1 MILNSAGFAP
11 NLAGQ
16 NGFQS
21 KGSEGAEQNKSTD
34 RLNSQV
40 NIENATEQ
48 TLSSAVSPVIKSESL
63 QNKQNKN
70 PNNEAI
76 EASQATELLKQ
87 NSSAL
92 ASQTEVSGKTKTKD
106 AEATKTT
113 EETENSGP
121 EDPNELTEAE
131 QKQVD
136 ELKKRDAEVRA
147 HEQAHAA
154 VGGSYASA
162 PTYEFQTGPDNK
174 QYAVGGEVQID
185 AAPVP
190 NDPKAT
196 IEKMDIVIRA
206 ALAPQEPSAQDK
218 KVAAEAQ
225 KNRSEA
231 QAALAK
237 QQQSE
242 LSGDNEE
249 ESLIPQTAKSQ
260 EQKNEAETKAANN
273 NEQILSAILAYNS
286 ASNLGIG

>member
-1 MILNSAGFAP
+1 MHLSGFGIAP
-11 NLAGQ
+11 HLSGQ
-16 NGFQS
+16 NGFHF
-21 KGSEGAEQNKSTD
+21 KNGDEGAEQQNKAE
-34 RLNSQV
+34 RLASQPGNPTV
-40 NIENATEQ
+40 REQ
-48 TLSSAVSPVIKSESL
+48 TISSAVTPVTKSESL
-63 QNKQNKN
+63 ENNLNRN
-70 PNNEAI
+70 PNSEITTSTRPNELA
-76 EASQATELLKQ
+76 KQ
-87 NSSAL
+87 NSSPL
-92 ASQTEVSGKTKTKD
+92 ASLKEASGKTD
-106 AEATKTT
+106 VSEAGTDEK
-113 EETENSGP
+113 SGP
-121 EDPNELTEAE
+121 EDPQELTEEE

-231 QAALAK
+231 QAELAK
-237 QQQSE
+237 QKQVDLNGGDEDNSLLNPTTKTEE
-242 LSGDNEE
+242 L
-249 ESLIPQTAKSQ
+249 
-260 EQKNEAETKAANN
+260 KNEAETKLTNN

-286 ASNLGIG
+286 ASNLGTS

>member
-1 MILNSAGFAP
+1 MHLSGFGIAP
-11 NLAGQ
+11 HLSGQ
-16 NGFQS
+16 NGFHF
-21 KGSEGAEQNKSTD
+21 KNGDEGAEQQNKAE
-34 RLNSQV
+34 RLASQPGNPTV
-40 NIENATEQ
+40 REQ
-48 TLSSAVSPVIKSESL
+48 TISSAVTPVTKSESL
-63 QNKQNKN
+63 ENNLNRN
-70 PNNEAI
+70 PNSELTGSTRPNELA
-76 EASQATELLKQ
+76 KQ
-87 NSSAL
+87 NSSPLVSLKEA
-92 ASQTEVSGKTKTKD
+92 SGKSD
-106 AEATKTT
+106 VAEAGSAEK
-113 EETENSGP
+113 SGP
-121 EDPNELTEAE
+121 EDPQELTEEE

-231 QAALAK
+231 QAELAK
-237 QQQSE
+237 QKQADLNGGDEENSLLSQTTKSE
-242 LSGDNEE
+242 EL
-249 ESLIPQTAKSQ
+249 
-260 EQKNEAETKAANN
+260 KNEAETKLANN
-273 NEQILSAILAYNS
+273 NEQVLSAILAYNS
-286 ASNLGIG
+286 ASNLGSF

>member
-1 MILNSAGFAP
+1 MILSSAGFAP
-11 NLAGQ
+11 NLTGQ

-21 KGSEGAEQNKSTD
+21 KSSGEGGEQNKSTE

-40 NIENATEQ
+40 NIQNATEQ
-48 TLSSAVSPVIKSESL
+48 TLSSAVSPVVKSESL
-63 QNKQNKN
+63 QNNQNKN
-70 PNNEAI
+70 INKQAI
-76 EASQATELLKQ
+76 DSSQSAPAEASSKSKADDTE
-87 NSSAL
+87 A
-92 ASQTEVSGKTKTKD
+92 V
-106 AEATKTT
+106 
-113 EETENSGP
+113 EESGP
-121 EDPNELTEAE
+121 EDPQELTEEE

-242 LSGDNEE
+242 LSGDDED
-249 ESLIPQTAKSQ
+249 ESLKAQTTKS
-260 EQKNEAETKAANN
+260 EELKKEAENKTANN
-273 NEQILSAILAYNS
+273 NDQLLSAILAYNS

>member
-1 MILNSAGFAP
+1 MHVSGLSIAP
-11 NLAGQ
+11 HLSGQ
-16 NGFQS
+16 NGFHLKQS
-21 KGSEGAEQNKSTD
+21 DEGSEQQNKAD
-34 RLNSQV
+34 RLANQAD
-40 NIENATEQ
+40 NLALREQ
-48 TLSSAVSPVIKSESL
+48 TLASAVAPVSKSEAL
-63 QNKQNKN
+63 QNHTGRN
-70 PNNEAI
+70 PNQTAAE
-76 EASQATELLKQ
+76 SQETT
-87 NSSAL
+87 SPL
-92 ASQTEVSGKTKTKD
+92 ASLEKTKKANSTSDTKE
-106 AEATKTT
+106 AEK
-113 EETENSGP
+113 SGP
-121 EDPNELTEAE
+121 EDPQELTEEE

-237 QQQSE
+237 QQQAE
-242 LSGDNEE
+242 LNGGDEE
-249 ESLIPQTAKSQ
+249 QSLLNQATQSQ
-260 EQKNEAETKAANN
+260 ENTRDANN
-273 NEQILSAILAYNS
+273 NEQILSAIFAYNS
-286 ASNLGIG
+286 ASNLGNS

>member
-1 MILNSAGFAP
+1 MILSSAGFAP
-11 NLAGQ
+11 NLTNQ

-21 KGSEGAEQNKSTD
+21 KSSGEGGEQNKSTE

-40 NIENATEQ
+40 NIQNATEQ
-48 TLSSAVSPVIKSESL
+48 TLSSAVSPVVKSESL
-63 QNKQNKN
+63 QNHQNKN
-70 PNNEAI
+70 INKEAI
-76 EASQATELLKQ
+76 ESSQLGQLSKQ
-87 NSSAL
+87 NSRPL
-92 ASQTEVSGKTKTKD
+92 AAPS
-106 AEATKTT
+106 EASSKSKAD
-113 EETENSGP
+113 ETEAAEKSGP
-121 EDPNELTEAE
+121 EDPQELTEEE

-237 QQQSE
+237 QQSE
-242 LSGDNEE
+242 LNGDDED
-249 ESLIPQTAKSQ
+249 ESLKAQTTKS
-260 EQKNEAETKAANN
+260 EDLKNEAQNKAANN

>member
-1 MILNSAGFAP
+1 MILGSASFAP
-11 NLAGQ
+11 NLTSQ

-21 KGSEGAEQNKSTD
+21 KNSGEGGEQNKSTE

-40 NIENATEQ
+40 NIQNVTEQ
-48 TLSSAVSPVIKSESL
+48 TLSSAVSPVVKSESL
-63 QNKQNKN
+63 QNNQNKN
-70 PNNEAI
+70 INKEVI
-76 EASQATELLKQ
+76 ESSQSGQLSKQ
-87 NSSAL
+87 NSRPL
-92 ASQTEVSGKTKTKD
+92 AAFAEASSKSKAGD
-106 AEATKTT
+106 AEASEK
-113 EETENSGP
+113 SGP
-121 EDPNELTEAE
+121 EDPQELTEEE

-242 LSGDNEE
+242 RNGDDED
-249 ESLIPQTAKSQ
+249 ESLKAQTTKS
-260 EQKNEAETKAANN
+260 EDLKKEAENKAANN

>member
-1 MILNSAGFAP
+1 MHLSGFGIAP
-11 NLAGQ
+11 HLSGQ
-16 NGFQS
+16 NGFHF
-21 KGSEGAEQNKSTD
+21 KNGDEGAEQQNKSE
-34 RLNSQV
+34 RLASQPGNPTV
-40 NIENATEQ
+40 REQ
-48 TLSSAVSPVIKSESL
+48 TISNAVTPVTKSETL
-63 QNKQNKN
+63 TNNLNRN
-70 PNNEAI
+70 PARFD
-76 EASQATELLKQ
+76 ELANQ
-87 NSSAL
+87 NSSPL
-92 ASQTEVSGKTKTKD
+92 TSLKEASDKSDVSEVGS
-106 AEATKTT
+106 AEK
-113 EETENSGP
+113 SGP
-121 EDPNELTEAE
+121 EDPQELTEEE

-231 QAALAK
+231 QAELAK
-237 QQQSE
+237 QKQAD
-242 LSGDNEE
+242 LNGGDEE
-249 ESLIPQTAKSQ
+249 KSLLNQATQTQ
-260 EQKNEAETKAANN
+260 EATEAANN
-273 NEQILSAILAYNS
+273 NEQILTAILAYNS
-286 ASNLGIG
+286 ASNLGNS

>member
-1 MILNSAGFAP
+1 MHLSGFGIAP
-11 NLAGQ
+11 HLSGQ
-16 NGFQS
+16 NGFHF
-21 KGSEGAEQNKSTD
+21 KNGDEGAEQQNKAE
-34 RLNSQV
+34 RLASQPGNPTV
-40 NIENATEQ
+40 REQ
-48 TLSSAVSPVIKSESL
+48 TISSAVTPVTKSESL
-63 QNKQNKN
+63 ENNLNRN
-70 PNNEAI
+70 PNSELTGSTRPNELA
-76 EASQATELLKQ
+76 KQ
-87 NSSAL
+87 NSSPLVSLKEA
-92 ASQTEVSGKTKTKD
+92 SGKSD
-106 AEATKTT
+106 VAEAGSAEK
-113 EETENSGP
+113 SGP
-121 EDPNELTEAE
+121 EDPQELTEEE

-231 QAALAK
+231 QAELAK
-237 QQQSE
+237 QKQADLNGGDEENSLLSQTTKSE
-242 LSGDNEE
+242 EL
-249 ESLIPQTAKSQ
+249 
-260 EQKNEAETKAANN
+260 KNEAETKLANN
-273 NEQILSAILAYNS
+273 NEQVLSAILAYNS
-286 ASNLGIG
+286 ASNLGNS

>member
-1 MILNSAGFAP
+1 MHISGLSIAP
-11 NLAGQ
+11 HLSGQ
-16 NGFQS
+16 NGFHLKTS
-21 KGSEGAEQNKSTD
+21 DEGSEQNNKAE
-34 RLNSQV
+34 RLSSQQG
-40 NIENATEQ
+40 NPTASEQ
-48 TLSSAVSPVIKSESL
+48 TLTSAIAPVVKSETL
-63 QNKQNKN
+63 QNNINKN
-70 PNNEAI
+70 PEQFDIANQQETSPLTSLEKAK
-76 EASQATELLKQ
+76 ET
-87 NSSAL
+87 SSL
-92 ASQTEVSGKTKTKD
+92 SQTEEGEK
-106 AEATKTT
+106 
-113 EETENSGP
+113 NSP
-121 EDPNELTEAE
+121 EDPQELTEDE

-231 QAALAK
+231 QAELAK
-237 QQQSE
+237 QKQLE
-242 LSGDNEE
+242 LNGSAGE
-249 ESLIPQTAKSQ
+249 ESLLNPASQSDEVKSDV
-260 EQKNEAETKAANN
+260 NGGALSN
-273 NEQILSAILAYNS
+273 NEQILTAIFAYNS
-286 ASNLGIG
+286 ASNLGIR

>member
-1 MILNSAGFAP
+1 MHLSGFGIAP
-11 NLAGQ
+11 HLSGQ
-16 NGFQS
+16 NGFHF
-21 KGSEGAEQNKSTD
+21 KNGDEGAEQQNKAE
-34 RLNSQV
+34 RLASQPGNPTV
-40 NIENATEQ
+40 REQ
-48 TLSSAVSPVIKSESL
+48 TISNAVTPVTKSESL
-63 QNKQNKN
+63 ENSLNRN
-70 PNNEAI
+70 PNSEITGSTRPNELA
-76 EASQATELLKQ
+76 KQ
-87 NSSAL
+87 NSSPL
-92 ASQTEVSGKTKTKD
+92 ASLKEASSKTDVSEAGS
-106 AEATKTT
+106 AEK
-113 EETENSGP
+113 SGP
-121 EDPNELTEAE
+121 EDPQELTEEE

-206 ALAPQEPSAQDK
+206 ALAPQEPSVQDK

-231 QAALAK
+231 QAELAK
-237 QQQSE
+237 QKQADLNGGDEENSLLSQTTKSE
-242 LSGDNEE
+242 EL
-249 ESLIPQTAKSQ
+249 
-260 EQKNEAETKAANN
+260 KNEAETKLANN
-273 NEQILSAILAYNS
+273 NEQVLSAILAYNS
-286 ASNLGIG
+286 ASNLGTS

>member
-1 MILNSAGFAP
+1 MILSSAGFAP
-11 NLAGQ
+11 NLTGQ

-21 KGSEGAEQNKSTD
+21 KSSGEGGEQNKSTE

-40 NIENATEQ
+40 NIQNATEQ
-48 TLSSAVSPVIKSESL
+48 TLSSAVSPVVKSESL
-63 QNKQNKN
+63 QNNQNKN
-70 PNNEAI
+70 INKQAI
-76 EASQATELLKQ
+76 DSSQSAQLSKQ
-87 NSSAL
+87 NSSPL
-92 ASQTEVSGKTKTKD
+92 AAP
-106 AEATKTT
+106 AEASSKSKVDDT
-113 EETENSGP
+113 EAAEESGP
-121 EDPNELTEAE
+121 EDPQELTEEE

-242 LSGDNEE
+242 LGGDDED
-249 ESLIPQTAKSQ
+249 ESLKAQTTKS
-260 EQKNEAETKAANN
+260 EELKKEAENKAANN
-273 NEQILSAILAYNS
+273 NDQILSAILAYNS

>member
-1 MILNSAGFAP
+1 MHVSGLSIAP
-11 NLAGQ
+11 HLSGQ
-16 NGFQS
+16 NGFHLKQS
-21 KGSEGAEQNKSTD
+21 DEGSEQQNKAD
-34 RLNSQV
+34 RLANQADNLV
-40 NIENATEQ
+40 LREQ
-48 TLSSAVSPVIKSESL
+48 TLASAVAPVSKSEAP
-63 QNKQNKN
+63 QNHTGRN
-70 PNNEAI
+70 PNQTGAE
-76 EASQATELLKQ
+76 SQETT
-87 NSSAL
+87 NPL
-92 ASQTEVSGKTKTKD
+92 ASLEKTKKANSTSDTKE
-106 AEATKTT
+106 AEK
-113 EETENSGP
+113 SGP
-121 EDPNELTEAE
+121 EDPQVLTEEE

-237 QQQSE
+237 QQQAE
-242 LSGDNEE
+242 LNGGDEE
-249 ESLIPQTAKSQ
+249 ESLLNPTTQSQ
-260 EQKNEAETKAANN
+260 ENSEAANN
-273 NEQILSAILAYNS
+273 NEQILSAIFAYNS
-286 ASNLGIG
+286 ASNLGNS

>member
-1 MILNSAGFAP
+1 MHLSGFGIAP
-11 NLAGQ
+11 HLSGQ
-16 NGFQS
+16 NGFHF
-21 KGSEGAEQNKSTD
+21 KNGDEGAEQQNKAE
-34 RLNSQV
+34 RLASQPGNPTV
-40 NIENATEQ
+40 REQ
-48 TLSSAVSPVIKSESL
+48 TISSAVTPVTKSESL
-63 QNKQNKN
+63 ENNLNRN
-70 PNNEAI
+70 PNSELTGSTRPNELA
-76 EASQATELLKQ
+76 KQ
-87 NSSAL
+87 NSSPLVSLKEA
-92 ASQTEVSGKTKTKD
+92 SGKSD
-106 AEATKTT
+106 VAEAGSAEK
-113 EETENSGP
+113 SGP
-121 EDPNELTEAE
+121 EDPQELTEEE

-231 QAALAK
+231 QAELAK
-237 QQQSE
+237 QKQADLNGGDEENSLLNQTTKSE
-242 LSGDNEE
+242 EL
-249 ESLIPQTAKSQ
+249 
-260 EQKNEAETKAANN
+260 KNEAETKLANN
-273 NEQILSAILAYNS
+273 NEQVLSAILAYNS
-286 ASNLGIG
+286 ASNLGNS

>member
-1 MILNSAGFAP
+1 MHLSGFGIAP
-11 NLAGQ
+11 PLSGQ
-16 NGFQS
+16 NGFHF
-21 KGSEGAEQNKSTD
+21 KNGDEGAEQQNKAE
-34 RLNSQV
+34 RLASQPGNPTV
-40 NIENATEQ
+40 REQ
-48 TLSSAVSPVIKSESL
+48 TISNAVTPVTKSKSL
-63 QNKQNKN
+63 ENNLNRN
-70 PNNEAI
+70 PN
-76 EASQATELLKQ
+76 TELTGSTRPNELAKQ
-87 NSSAL
+87 NSSPL
-92 ASQTEVSGKTKTKD
+92 ASLKEASGKSD
-106 AEATKTT
+106 VAEAGSAEKD
-113 EETENSGP
+113 GP
-121 EDPNELTEAE
+121 EDPQELTEEE

-231 QAALAK
+231 QAELAK
-237 QQQSE
+237 QKQADLNGGDEENSLLSQTTKSE
-242 LSGDNEE
+242 EL
-249 ESLIPQTAKSQ
+249 
-260 EQKNEAETKAANN
+260 KNDAETKLANN
-273 NEQILSAILAYNS
+273 NEQVLSAILAYNS
-286 ASNLGIG
+286 ASNLGTS

>member
-1 MILNSAGFAP
+1 MHVSGLSIAP
-11 NLAGQ
+11 HLSGQ
-16 NGFQS
+16 NGFHLKQS
-21 KGSEGAEQNKSTD
+21 DEGSEQQNKAD
-34 RLNSQV
+34 RLASQAD
-40 NIENATEQ
+40 NLTLREQ
-48 TLSSAVSPVIKSESL
+48 TLASAVAPVSKSEAL
-63 QNKQNKN
+63 QNHTARN
-70 PNNEAI
+70 PNQIAAERQ
-76 EASQATELLKQ
+76 ETTSP
-87 NSSAL
+87 L
-92 ASQTEVSGKTKTKD
+92 ASLEKTKKANSTGETKE
-106 AEATKTT
+106 AEK
-113 EETENSGP
+113 SGP
-121 EDPNELTEAE
+121 EDPQELTEEE

-231 QAALAK
+231 QAELAK
-237 QQQSE
+237 QQQAE
-242 LSGDNEE
+242 LNGGEE
-249 ESLIPQTAKSQ
+249 EKDLLNPTHQSQ
-260 EQKNEAETKAANN
+260 ENSEAATN
-273 NEQILSAILAYNS
+273 NEQILSAIFAYNS
-286 ASNLGIG
+286 ASNLGSL